1 MIGKNRK
8 KGCVPCRTEPDLK
21 KKKGPRNGFVSHCTL
36 TYQVKASLRQR
47 EGGSRVRPGM
57 LYSYSYLHTQ
67 ETSGVGKYTQP
78 TNGKT
83 AVIS

>member
-1 MIGKNRK
+1 MFLAEQNVISRK
-8 KGCVPCRTEPDLK
+8 KRTK
-21 KKKGPRNGFVSHCTL
+21 NGLVSHCTL

-83 AVIS
+83 AVIC